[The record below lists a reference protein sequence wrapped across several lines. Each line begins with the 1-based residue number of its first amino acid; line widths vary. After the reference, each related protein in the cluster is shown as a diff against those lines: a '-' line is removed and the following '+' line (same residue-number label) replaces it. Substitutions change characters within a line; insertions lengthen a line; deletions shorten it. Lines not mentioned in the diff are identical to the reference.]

1 MTNKSI
7 DQRLDD
13 IMVVLVGGHDSN
25 GAYFPGLSPRMLTLE
40 KKVDH
45 IEKESEKTN
54 ENRLTFS
61 RGIAI
66 ATFGGVIT
74 QTLSWLKDHLP
85 K

>member
-1 MTNKSI
+1 MTNKTI

-13 IMVVLVGGHDSN
+13 IMTVLTGGHDSS
-25 GAYFPGLSPRMLTLE
+25 GVYYPGLSPRMLTLE

-54 ENRLTFS
+54 ENRLTLS
-61 RGIAI
+61 RGITI

-74 QTLSWLKDHLP
+74 QTLSWLKDHLS